1 MVYVR
6 YSTFKI
12 MLRCGFCQS
21 VYRIVI
27 CGFRETKSLLDLPSK
42 ENLVVFLNQNQQG
55 RRYQFVAYILN
66 L

>member
-1 MVYVR
+1 
-6 YSTFKI
+6 
-12 MLRCGFCQS
+12 MLRCGFCQC